1 MRGLQRE
8 NLDNCKFGVD
18 CTLELNK
25 IYNIDC
31 VEGMKQLDSC
41 SIDLVVTSPPYD
53 NLRTYNGFVFD
64 FESVANQLFR
74 VVKDG
79 GCVVWVVGDGTING
93 GETGTSFKQALRFI
107 EIGFKLHD
115 TMIYQ
120 KHNPTPNTGNGIRY
134 QQSFEY
140 MFVLSKGKPKTIHL
154 LTEPRRNECNDRRT
168 SRMIRRQR
176 NIDGEFEEEHL
187 YEIKQIVPKSNI
199 WNYKVGLY
207 NTTSDKIAFKHPA
220 IFPEQLAIDHILSWS
235 DENDIILDPFIGS
248 GTVAKACIVTN
259 RNYIGFEISDEYCS
273 IANERIQ
280 NTLAELKNGIKIDS
294 SAKQKDNENMK
305 KLF

>member
-1 MRGLQRE
+1 M
-8 NLDNCKFGVD
+8 
-18 CTLELNK
+18 
-25 IYNIDC
+25 DC
-31 VEGMKQLDSC
+31 VEGMKQLDPE

-53 NLRTYNGFVFD
+53 SLRTYNGFVFD

-79 GCVVWVVGDGTING
+79 GVVVWVVGDGTING
-93 GETGTSFKQALRFI
+93 GETGTSFKQALKFI
-107 EIGFKLHD
+107 DIGFKLHD

-140 MFVLSKGKPKTIHL
+140 MFVLSKGKPKIVHL
-154 LTEPRRNECNDRRT
+154 LTEPRRNECGDRRT

-176 NIDGEFEEEHL
+176 NVDGEFEEEHL

-220 IFPEQLAIDHILSWS
+220 IFPEQLAVDHILSWS
-235 DENDIILDPFIGS
+235 DENDIVLDPFMGS
-248 GTVAKACIVTN
+248 GTVAKACMITG
-259 RNYIGFEISDEYCS
+259 RNYIGFEISEEYCE
-273 IANERIQ
+273 I
-280 NTLAELKNGIKIDS
+280 
-294 SAKQKDNENMK
+294 AKQRLQNAHAEINLGIRQSDICNEVASNQK